1 MAVGGDRMTYQRIE
15 ALSLNPVSN
24 SDPVNE
30 ETALPEA
37 NCAINKIQTI
47 KSMLH

>member
-1 MAVGGDRMTYQRIE
+1 MTYQEIE

-30 ETALPEA
+30 ETTALPEA
-37 NCAINKIQTI
+37 NCAINKMQTI
-47 KSMLH
+47 KSMLQ